1 MSHYVIH
8 GGVAGSNR
16 MHVVARACWPTT
28 STLLQRA
35 GLQEGMN
42 CLDLGCG
49 AGEVTFEIAR
59 LMGPA
64 GRVLGMDM
72 DTVKLDIARQRAKK
86 EGVKNI
92 EFKQAN
98 VFEWTE
104 ESLYDFIYVRFLLTH
119 LPERERVIPK
129 IVRALRP
136 AGSLALEDI
145 EFSGYIV
152 HPPNP
157 AHDRYVNLYREVV
170 RRRGGDAEIGPRLLA
185 MFAAAGLQEIGL
197 AIVYPEHKEGSGKEI
212 SVLTMIGIS
221 GAVLEEKLIE
231 ESELREVVSELER
244 FTRDPL
250 SVISGPR
257 VFQISGRRATA

>member
-8 GGVAGSNR
+8 GGVAGSQR
-16 MHVVARACWPTT
+16 MQVVARAYWPTT
-28 STLLQRA
+28 YPLLQRA
-35 GLQEGMN
+35 GIREGMN

-59 LMGPA
+59 LIGPN
-64 GRVLGMDM
+64 GHVLGMDM
-72 DTVKLDIARQRAKK
+72 DNVKLDIARARAKV

-92 EFKQAN
+92 EFRQAN
-98 VFEWTE
+98 VFEWDDD
-104 ESLYDFIYVRFLLTH
+104 SVYDFIYVRFLLTH
-119 LPERERVIPK
+119 LPERQRVIPK
-129 IVRALRP
+129 LIRALRP
-136 AGSLALEDI
+136 GAALAVEDI
-145 EFSGYIV
+145 EFSGYV
-152 HPPNP
+152 VYPPSSS
-157 AHDRYVNLYREVV
+157 HDRYVYLYQEVV
-170 RRRGGDAEIGPRLLA
+170 RRRGGDAEIGPTLLP
-185 MFAAAGLQEIGL
+185 MLAAAGLQEIGL
-197 AIVYPEHKEGSGKEI
+197 AIVYPEHKEGSGKDI
-212 SVLTMIGIS
+212 SYLTMIGIS